1 MAHALGTTI
10 KPLFKLGR
18 TADDCWTWLGTVN
31 ALGYGHKTVGKRCL
45 PIRRWMWMSLFGAIP
60 EGLVVTNTCG
70 LPNCCNPHHLRCVF
84 QAQANRNGTA
94 CALLPGDVI
103 EIREAGRNVRTAA
116 DRKWGSVQE
125 LAQRLADKHG
135 VTRATIF
142 DVWSRKSWKKPRRT
156 KRATIT
162 SLAA

>member
-1 MAHALGTTI
+1 MSHALGTTI

-31 ALGYGHKTVGKRCL
+31 NEGYGSKTVGKRVI
-45 PIRRWMWMSLFGAIP
+45 PVRRWMWMTLFGCVP

-70 LPNCCNPHHLRCVF
+70 NVNCCNPHHLRCMF
-84 QAQANRNGTA
+84 HAEAARAGAGCT
-94 CALLPGDVI
+94 LLPADVV
-103 EIREAGRNVRTAA
+103 EIREAGRQARLAA
-116 DRKWGSVQE
+116 DRRRGSVQE

-135 VTRATIF
+135 VTAVTIY
-142 DVWSRKSWKKPRRT
+142 DVWAGKSWKRPRRSKRT
-156 KRATIT
+156 KIT